1 MIVVTGGNRG
11 IGFALVTLLADR
23 TGTVIFTSRD
33 SGRGRAALRQLNG
46 AGQGRGIRMEICDLA
61 SPDSIHACAQRLVD
75 RSEPIDALINNAG
88 ILRPADIRQV
98 TAEGVEATL
107 ATNALGPMALTT
119 ALEPALAAAPTA
131 RVLTLTSRLHQ
142 PGSRGDAVD
151 FAFGDPNL
159 EHGYSPDRAYKNSKL
174 AAIWISSELNR
185 RLPATVTSDA
195 ICPGFVPTTAA
206 AYTTGWQRF
215 LLRRIL
221 PRLSFTTTVE
231 QAAADVAWALDAPEL
246 AGSGGRYLADRQI
259 AVPSKDARD
268 HMKARRFWELA
279 TTLWP
284 AYA

>member
-11 IGFALVTLLADR
+11 IGFALVKLLADR
-23 TGTVIFTSRD
+23 QGTVIFTSRNLD
-33 SGRGRAALRQLNG
+33 RGRNALRQLTD

-61 SPDSIHACAQRLVD
+61 SPDSIRACAQRLVD
-75 RSEPIDALINNAG
+75 RGEPIDALINNAG

-107 ATNALGPMALTT
+107 ATNALGPMALTA
-119 ALEPALAAAPTA
+119 ALEPALAAAPSA
-131 RVLTLTSRLHQ
+131 RVLTLTSRLHK
-142 PGSRGDAVD
+142 PGSRGDPVD
-151 FAFGDPNL
+151 FAFDDPNL
-159 EHGYSPDRAYKNSKL
+159 ERGYGPDRAYKNSKL
-174 AAIWISSELNR
+174 AAIWVSSELNR
-185 RLPATVTSDA
+185 RLPATVTADA

-206 AYTTGWQRF
+206 AYTTGWRRF

-246 AGSGGRYLADRQI
+246 AVSGGRYLVDRQV
-259 AVPSKDARD
+259 AEPSTDARD
-268 HMKARRFWELA
+268 SAKARRFWELA